1 MASNLT
7 PQGLLGLTV
16 VVVLHV
22 AVIYGLLSHRLKVS
36 SPAEQTLFVNFI
48 APPAPEK
55 LTEPKR
61 PLPPIPKPVDKPRAR
76 QLAAQAPVLKPAD
89 PVAPAQPDTPAPE
102 RAVQAPPMPLPAGPL
117 ALSSELA
124 MVCPERPAP
133 TYPPLSR
140 RLGETGQ
147 VVLRVE
153 LSESGKVASAMVE
166 RSSGHPGLDQAALAA
181 VRHWR
186 CSPAT
191 RNGQPTGAVA
201 LQPFKFVLH
210 ES

>member
-7 PQGLLGLTV
+7 PQGVLGLVV

-22 AVIYGLLSHRLKVS
+22 AVINGLLSHRLTVP
-36 SPAEQTLFVNFI
+36 SPEAQTLFVNFI

-55 LTEPKR
+55 LVEPKR
-61 PLPPIPKPVDKPRAR
+61 PPPPTPKPVDKPRAR
-76 QLAAQAPVLKPAD
+76 QLMAQAPALKPAD
-89 PVAPAQPDTPAPE
+89 PVAPAPPDTPAP
-102 RAVQAPPMPLPAGPL
+102 APALPAPPMPLPVGPL
-117 ALSSELA
+117 ALSAELA

-133 TYPPLSR
+133 AYPPLSR

-153 LSESGKVASAMVE
+153 LSEAGKVAAAVVE

-186 CSPAT
+186 CTPAT
-191 RNGQPTGAVA
+191 RNGQPTRAVA

>member
-1 MASNLT
+1 M
-7 PQGLLGLTV
+7 LGLTV

-48 APPAPEK
+48 APPAQEK
-55 LTEPKR
+55 VVEPKR
-61 PLPPIPKPVDKPRAR
+61 PPPPMAKPLDKPRAR
-76 QLAAQAPVLKPAD
+76 QLVAQAPVLKPAD

-133 TYPPLSR
+133 AYPPLSR

-191 RNGQPTGAVA
+191 RNGQPMRAVA